1 MERFERYVE
10 VDAPVGRVFD
20 LLSDF
25 ESYPRWM
32 ANVRGVWRAGR
43 RVAHWVVGTAL
54 DIDVEWD
61 AEVTA
66 FVPDRRVVWRA
77 VRGDVHADGEFVL
90 AETPDGTTLVRFVL
104 GYDTPGGRTGA
115 RAARFFGRH
124 PGRQLEE
131 DLARFK
137 RLAEGGGR
145 RAREER
151 EEFASRD
158 EERRGRRDAARG
170 ARHVAD
176 GGGRGREDEAPRHAL
191 TPRERE
197 RDRDRDRERERE
209 REREARRAEDERRRR
224 VRAGW
229 YLRRGVDRLL
239 DEPPPR

>member
-1 MERFERYVE
+1 MERFERFVE

-32 ANVRGVWRAGR
+32 GGVRGVWRGGR
-43 RVAHWVVGTAL
+43 RVMHWVVGTAL

-90 AETPDGTTLVRFVL
+90 AETPDGATLVRFVL

-137 RLAEGGGR
+137 RLAERSSGAPVRPRRRPRPAREELTKRGEAPRGGGR
-145 RAREER
+145 EE
-151 EEFASRD
+151 
-158 EERRGRRDAARG
+158 
-170 ARHVAD
+170 
-176 GGGRGREDEAPRHAL
+176 PRHAL

-197 RDRDRDRERERE
+197 REREHG
-209 REREARRAEDERRRR
+209 REREALRVEEEHRRR

-239 DEPPPR
+239 DEPPPAGRRR

>member
-1 MERFERYVE
+1 MERFERDVK
-10 VDAPVGRVFD
+10 VDAPVERVFD

-25 ESYPRWM
+25 EGYPCWM
-32 ANVRGVWRAGR
+32 GNVRDVRRTGR

-61 AEVTA
+61 AEVTV
-66 FVPDRRVVWRA
+66 FVPDRRVAWRA
-77 VRGDVHADGEFVL
+77 VRGDVRADGEFVL

-137 RLAEGGGR
+137 RLAERGAGPR
-145 RAREER
+145 RPRRHARR
-151 EEFASRD
+151 EEFARRD
-158 EERRGRRDAARG
+158 GGVRERRVEG
-170 ARHVAD
+170 AR
-176 GGGRGREDEAPRHAL
+176 PRYAL

-197 RDRDRDRERERE
+197 RERELGRER
-209 REREARRAEDERRRR
+209 AEEEHRQR

-239 DEPPPR
+239 DEPPPK

>member
-10 VDAPVGRVFD
+10 VDAPVERVFD

-32 ANVRGVWRAGR
+32 GGVRGVWRAGR
-43 RVAHWVVGTAL
+43 RVMHWVVETAL

-77 VRGDVHADGEFVL
+77 MRGDVDADGEFVL
-90 AETPDGTTLVRFVL
+90 AETPGGTTLVRFVL
-104 GYDTPGGRTGA
+104 GYDTPGGHTGA

-124 PGRQLEE
+124 PGRQLEA

-137 RLAEGGGR
+137 RLAERGTGEGR
-145 RAREER
+145 RPRRRLRDAREESTQRVDVRRGDGPRGFVRER
-151 EEFASRD
+151 EEPR
-158 EERRGRRDAARG
+158 
-170 ARHVAD
+170 
-176 GGGRGREDEAPRHAL
+176 PRHAL

-197 RDRDRDRERERE
+197 RERARDT
-209 REREARRAEDERRRR
+209 RRVEEEEHRRR

-239 DEPPPR
+239 DEPPLK

>member
-1 MERFERYVE
+1 MERFERVVE
-10 VDAPVGRVFD
+10 VDAPVERVFD

-32 ANVRGVWRAGR
+32 GGVRGVWRGGR
-43 RVAHWVVGTAL
+43 RVMHWVAETAL
-54 DIDVEWD
+54 DVDVEWD

-77 VRGDVHADGEFVL
+77 VRGDIHADGEFVL

-104 GYDTPGGRTGA
+104 GYDTPGGRSGA
-115 RAARFFGRH
+115 RAARFFGHH
-124 PGRQLEE
+124 PGRQLAE

-137 RLAEGGGR
+137 RLAERGARTNARPR
-145 RAREER
+145 RRPRHAREE
-151 EEFASRD
+151 E
-158 EERRGRRDAARG
+158 
-170 ARHVAD
+170 
-176 GGGRGREDEAPRHAL
+176 PRPRYAL

-197 RDRDRDRERERE
+197 RERERA
-209 REREARRAEDERRRR
+209 REREARRSEDEHRQR

-239 DEPPPR
+239 DEPPAR